1 MTSDLTHCVTGAQLD
16 LRGDNN
22 TLGVI
27 LCSST
32 AKGLRRSSGSALK
45 VPASSHLVHLLC
57 NDRRIR
63 LRHRLAS
70 HGLIVESAV
79 MLVRVAMACTE
90 GVIAATLEAGKPH
103 SFIARETSVC
113 VNLFWSG
120 LASPVDL
127 RGCHVGGVSALE
139 LVCLLSC
146 GSSSSIFLRH
156 QSRIC
161 FRFPNLTGF
170 AQSGLRFG

>member
-27 LCSST
+27 LSSST
-32 AKGLRRSSGSALK
+32 VKGLRRSSGSALK

-103 SFIARETSVC
+103 SFIAAKHLFVSTCSGADLPVPWISEAAVLEASALLNSSVC
-113 VNLFWSG
+113 
-120 LASPVDL
+120 
-127 RGCHVGGVSALE
+127 
-139 LVCLLSC
+139 
-146 GSSSSIFLRH
+146 
-156 QSRIC
+156 
-161 FRFPNLTGF
+161 
-170 AQSGLRFG
+170 